1 MEPMRETGEGA
12 TAEASEPEE
21 AIAEASGRSPVV
33 RLEAVAGPGSVA
45 RVSQDNGANDARSAR
60 QRAILKTLQQT
71 RQVDVTELAQ
81 RFGVTGMTIRRDLA
95 ELDEA
100 GQLQRVHGGAIIR
113 RAPAYGSRASI
124 RAPEKAAIAR
134 VVAQLVEPGAA
145 VGIDTG
151 TTCHAVAAELAHRSD
166 LTVVTNAL
174 HAAITVREGGSRVI
188 VLGGLLTPELSLV
201 NPGTA
206 QEPPQIH
213 LDLLILG
220 CGGLSIDRGI
230 TYFDPT
236 EVEVRRMLAGL
247 ADRVVVAADHSKFDH
262 KKAMVLGPLNLI
274 DVLVTDHTPPEPL
287 RTALATA
294 GAEVLIAS

>member
-1 MEPMRETGEGA
+1 MKPVREAGTGRGQRA
-12 TAEASEPEE
+12 GE
-21 AIAEASGRSPVV
+21 AIVAASRRSPVTGP
-33 RLEAVAGPGSVA
+33 EAVARPGSVA
-45 RVSQDNGANDARSAR
+45 HVSQDNGADDARSAR
-60 QRAILKTLQQT
+60 QRDILKTLQQT

-81 RFGVTGMTIRRDLA
+81 RFGVSGMTIRRDLA

-113 RAPAYGSRASI
+113 RAPAYGSRAST

-206 QEPPQIH
+206 QEPPQVH

-262 KKAMVLGPLNLI
+262 KKAMVLGPLDLI
-274 DVLVTDHTPPEPL
+274 DVLVTDHTPPEHL
-287 RTALATA
+287 RTALAAA
-294 GAEVLIAS
+294 GVEVVVAS

>member
-1 MEPMRETGEGA
+1 MK
-12 TAEASEPEE
+12 
-21 AIAEASGRSPVV
+21 
-33 RLEAVAGPGSVA
+33 LEAVAGPGSVA
-45 RVSQDNGANDARSAR
+45 RVSQESGVEDARSVR
-60 QRAILKTLQQT
+60 QRDILKTLQQT
-71 RQVDVTELAQ
+71 RQVDVTALAQ
-81 RFGVTGMTIRRDLA
+81 RFGVSGMTIRRDLA

-113 RAPAYGSRASI
+113 RAPAYGSRAST
-124 RAPEKAAIAR
+124 RVAEKAAIAR

-151 TTCHAVAAELAHRSD
+151 TTAHAVAAELAHRSD
-166 LTVVTNAL
+166 LTVVTNSL

-188 VLGGLLTPELSLV
+188 LLGGLLTPELSTV
-201 NPGTA
+201 SPGTV
-206 QEPPQIH
+206 QEPLQVH

-230 TYFDPT
+230 TFFDPA

-247 ADRVVVAADHSKFDH
+247 ADRLVVAADHSKFDH
-262 KKAMVLGPLNLI
+262 KKAMVLGPLDLI

-287 RTALATA
+287 RTALAAA
-294 GAEVLIAS
+294 GVEVVVAS

>member
-1 MEPMRETGEGA
+1 MSPR
-12 TAEASEPEE
+12 
-21 AIAEASGRSPVV
+21 AIAGPDSVV
-33 RLEAVAGPGSVA
+33 
-45 RVSQDNGANDARSAR
+45 RVSQDNGVEDARSAR
-60 QRAILKTLQQT
+60 QRDILKTLQQT

-100 GQLQRVHGGAIIR
+100 GQLHRVHGGATIR

-124 RAPEKAAIAR
+124 QAGEKAAIAR
-134 VVAQLVEPGAA
+134 VVAELVDPGAA
-145 VGIDTG
+145 IGIDSG

-174 HAAITVREGGSRVI
+174 HAAMTVREGGSRVI

-206 QEPPQIH
+206 QQPPQVH

-230 TYFDPT
+230 TYFDLT

-262 KKAMVLGPLNLI
+262 KKAMVLGPLDLI
-274 DVLVTDHTPPEPL
+274 DVLVTDRTPPEPL
-287 RTALATA
+287 RTALAA
-294 GAEVLIAS
+294 AHVDVVVAS

>member
-1 MEPMRETGEGA
+1 MSREAAVGTG
-12 TAEASEPEE
+12 S
-21 AIAEASGRSPVV
+21 
-33 RLEAVAGPGSVA
+33 LA
-45 RVSQDNGANDARSAR
+45 RVSQDNGAEDSRRAR
-60 QRAILKTLQQT
+60 QREILKTLQHT
-71 RQVDVTELAQ
+71 RQVDATELAQ
-81 RFGVTGMTIRRDLA
+81 RFGVSGMTIRRDLA

-113 RAPAYGSRASI
+113 RAPAYGSRSSI

-134 VVAQLVEPGAA
+134 AVAQLVEPGAA
-145 VGIDTG
+145 IGIDSG
-151 TTCHAVAAELAHRSD
+151 TTCHAVAAELAQRSD

-174 HAAITVREGGSRVI
+174 NAAITVREGGNRVI
-188 VLGGLLTPELSLV
+188 VLGGLLTPELSLI

-206 QEPPQIH
+206 QEPPQVH

-236 EVEVRRMLAGL
+236 EVEVRRILAGL
-247 ADRVVVAADHSKFDH
+247 ADRVVVAADRSKFDH
-262 KKAMVLGPLNLI
+262 KKAMVLGPLDLI

-287 RTALATA
+287 SSALATA
-294 GAEVLIAS
+294 GVEVVVAS

>member
-1 MEPMRETGEGA
+1 MRLGGF
-12 TAEASEPEE
+12 TA
-21 AIAEASGRSPVV
+21 GTVT
-33 RLEAVAGPGSVA
+33 
-45 RVSQDNGANDARSAR
+45 RVSQVNGAEDARTAR
-60 QRAILKTLQQT
+60 QRAIVRTLQQA
-71 RQVDVTELAQ
+71 RQVDVGELAR
-81 RFGVTGMTIRRDLA
+81 RFGVSGMTIRRDLA

-100 GQLQRVHGGAIIR
+100 GQLHRVHGGAVIR
-113 RAPAYGSRASI
+113 RAPAYGSRAST
-124 RAPEKAAIAR
+124 RATEKASIAR
-134 VVAQLVEPGAA
+134 RVAQLVPAGAA
-145 VGIDTG
+145 VGIDSG

-174 HAAITVREGGSRVI
+174 HAAITVREGGNRVI

-206 QEPPQIH
+206 QEPPQVH

-220 CGGLSIDRGI
+220 CGGLSVDRGI

-236 EVEVRRMLAGL
+236 EVQVRSMLVGL

-274 DVLVTDHTPPEPL
+274 DVLVTDHSPPEHL
-287 RTALATA
+287 RAALAAA
-294 GAEVLIAS
+294 GAEVVIAS

>member
-1 MEPMRETGEGA
+1 MEPVREARTGAAAQG
-12 TAEASEPEE
+12 EAGE
-21 AIAEASGRSPVV
+21 AVVAASRRSPIM
-33 RLEAVAGPGSVA
+33 RLEAVTAGSVA
-45 RVSQDNGANDARSAR
+45 RMSQVNGAEDARTAR
-60 QRAILKTLQQT
+60 QRDIVRTLQQT
-71 RQVDVTELAQ
+71 RQVDVGELAQ
-81 RFGVTGMTIRRDLA
+81 RFGVSGMTIRRDLA

-100 GQLQRVHGGAIIR
+100 GQLHRVHGGAIIR
-113 RAPAYGSRASI
+113 RAPAYGSRAST
-124 RAPEKAAIAR
+124 RATEKAAIAR
-134 VVAQLVEPGAA
+134 SVAQIVAPGAA

-174 HAAITVREGGSRVI
+174 HAAITAREGGNRVI

-206 QEPPQIH
+206 QEPPQVH

-220 CGGLSIDRGI
+220 CGGLSVDRGI

-236 EVEVRRMLAGL
+236 EVQVRSMLVGL

-274 DVLVTDHTPPEPL
+274 DVLVTDHTPPEHL
-287 RTALATA
+287 RTALAAA
-294 GAEVLIAS
+294 GAEVVIAS

>member
-1 MEPMRETGEGA
+1 MSLG
-12 TAEASEPEE
+12 
-21 AIAEASGRSPVV
+21 
-33 RLEAVAGPGSVA
+33 AGPGAGSVA
-45 RVSQDNGANDARSAR
+45 RVSEVNGTEDTRTAR
-60 QRAILKTLQQT
+60 QRDILETLRQT

-100 GQLQRVHGGAIIR
+100 GLLQRVHGGAIIR
-113 RAPAYGSRASI
+113 RAPAYGSRAST
-124 RAPEKAAIAR
+124 RVSEKAAIAR
-134 VVAQLVEPGAA
+134 AVAHLVEPGAA

-174 HAAITVREGGSRVI
+174 HAAMTVREGGSRVI

-206 QEPPQIH
+206 QQPPQVH

-230 TYFDPT
+230 TYFDLT

-247 ADRVVVAADHSKFDH
+247 ADRVIVAADHSKFDH
-262 KKAMVLGPLNLI
+262 KKAMVLGPLDLI
-274 DVLVTDHTPPEPL
+274 DVLVTDRTPPEPL
-287 RTALATA
+287 RTALAA
-294 GAEVLIAS
+294 AHVDVVVAS

>member
-1 MEPMRETGEGA
+1 MRLGAITG
-12 TAEASEPEE
+12 S
-21 AIAEASGRSPVV
+21 
-33 RLEAVAGPGSVA
+33 GSVA
-45 RVSQDNGANDARSAR
+45 RVSRPNGAEDARSAR
-60 QRAILKTLQQT
+60 QRDILKTLQQT

-81 RFGVTGMTIRRDLA
+81 RFGVSGMTIRRDLA
-95 ELDEA
+95 ELDEV
-100 GQLQRVHGGAIIR
+100 GQLHRVHGGAIIR
-113 RAPAYGSRASI
+113 RAPAYGSRAST

-145 VGIDTG
+145 IGIDTG
-151 TTCHAVAAELAHRSD
+151 TTCHAVAAELAHRND

-206 QEPPQIH
+206 QEPPHVH

-247 ADRVVVAADHSKFDH
+247 ADRVVIAADHSKFDQ
-262 KKAMVLGPLNLI
+262 KKAMVLAPLDLI

-287 RTALATA
+287 RSALAAA
-294 GAEVLIAS
+294 GVEVVIAS

>member
-1 MEPMRETGEGA
+1 MKPVRDRDRRDRRGQRAG
-12 TAEASEPEE
+12 E
-21 AIAEASGRSPVV
+21 AIAAASGRSPVMK
-33 RLEAVAGPGSVA
+33 LEAVAGPGSVA
-45 RVSQDNGANDARSAR
+45 RVSQESGAEDARSAR
-60 QRAILKTLQQT
+60 QRDILKTLQQV

-81 RFGVTGMTIRRDLA
+81 RFGVSGMTIRRDLA
-95 ELDEA
+95 ELEEA
-100 GQLQRVHGGAIIR
+100 GQLHRVHGGAIIR
-113 RAPAYGSRASI
+113 RAPAYGSRAST

-145 VGIDTG
+145 IGIDTG
-151 TTCHAVAAELAHRSD
+151 TTCHAVAAELAHRND

-206 QEPPQIH
+206 QEPPHVH

-220 CGGLSIDRGI
+220 CGGLSVDRGI

-247 ADRVVVAADHSKFDH
+247 ADRVVLAADHSKFDH
-262 KKAMVLGPLNLI
+262 KKAMVLGPLDVI
-274 DVLVTDHTPPEPL
+274 DVLVTDHIPPEHL
-287 RTALATA
+287 RTALAAA
-294 GAEVLIAS
+294 GVEVVVAS

>member
-1 MEPMRETGEGA
+1 MSREAAVGTG
-12 TAEASEPEE
+12 S
-21 AIAEASGRSPVV
+21 
-33 RLEAVAGPGSVA
+33 LA
-45 RVSQDNGANDARSAR
+45 RVSQDNGAEDSRRAR
-60 QRAILKTLQQT
+60 QREILKTLQHT
-71 RQVDVTELAQ
+71 RQVDATELAQ
-81 RFGVTGMTIRRDLA
+81 RFGVSGMTIRRDLA

-113 RAPAYGSRASI
+113 RAPAYGSRSSI

-134 VVAQLVEPGAA
+134 AVAHLVEPGAA

-174 HAAITVREGGSRVI
+174 HAAMTVREGGSRVI

-206 QEPPQIH
+206 QQPPQVH

-230 TYFDPT
+230 TYFDLT

-247 ADRVVVAADHSKFDH
+247 ADRVVVAADHSKFDR
-262 KKAMVLGPLNLI
+262 KKAMVLGPLDLI
-274 DVLVTDHTPPEPL
+274 DVLVTDEAPPEPL
-287 RTALATA
+287 RTGLAA
-294 GAEVLIAS
+294 ADVEVVIAP